1 MIRSEYKSDKSVIR
15 LAKEEQDIKSGH
27 IIRIL
32 IIFAKDGV
40 EEADNIVT
48 NLINFSIP
56 EFPAVKVD
64 FFRLNEV
71 QNPIIILY

>member
-1 MIRSEYKSDKSVIR
+1 MPAPEDE
-15 LAKEEQDIKSGH
+15 LDIKSGH
-27 IIRIL
+27 TIRIL

-48 NLINFSIP
+48 GLINFSIP
-56 EFPAVKVD
+56 EYPGVKVD

-71 QNPIIILY
+71 SE